1 MRKCHISVMWG
12 ITIALMACA
21 VGAQGAIKPDEVVL
35 YWTFEDDSDQA
46 TDVSG
51 REHHGTITDGEYV
64 EGRSDSGLLFNGT
77 STFIELAHH
86 DDFDLPDGYTVAVW
100 AMIDDLP
107 QDHIGIPRKE
117 GSYILHPS
125 KVGDGYNFHTYVYT
139 PGSTKLVHGDVVDFG
154 DWHHLAGTYDGAA
167 AKSWLDGKVIVEQPV
182 AGEVAST
189 PDVPLRWSNDCCGGR
204 MLNGILDEIV
214 IINRAL
220 DEAEMA
226 SLMEDGAIA
235 AVEASG
241 KLAAK
246 WGFLKSQ

>member
-1 MRKCHISVMWG
+1 MKWG
-12 ITIALMACA
+12 SEQPNCCSL
-21 VGAQGAIKPDEVVL
+21 
-35 YWTFEDDSDQA
+35 
-46 TDVSG
+46 
-51 REHHGTITDGEYV
+51 
-64 EGRSDSGLLFNGT
+64 
-77 STFIELAHH
+77 
-86 DDFDLPDGYTVAVW
+86 
-100 AMIDDLP
+100 
-107 QDHIGIPRKE
+107 
-117 GSYILHPS
+117 
-125 KVGDGYNFHTYVYT
+125 GDGYNFHTYVYT

-220 DEAEMA
+220 DEAEMVD
-226 SLMEDGAIA
+226 LMDNGAIA